1 MNNGLEL
8 CIMQNSL
15 EIDFFGNKSIALYMG
30 EGIIN
35 EKIIQKG
42 AVLETVALYSDKT
55 TLKTYVNLIDNSLD
69 IKTEEKGQHKTTSD
83 YSSNAYGY

>member
-8 CIMQNSL
+8 CIMQNSS
-15 EIDFFGNKSIALYMG
+15 EIDFFGTKSIALYIGG
-30 EGIIN
+30 EIIK

-42 AVLETVALYSDKT
+42 AVFETVALYSDKT
-55 TLKTYVNLIDNSLD
+55 TVKTYVNLIDNSLD

-83 YSSNAYGY
+83 FSSNAYNY